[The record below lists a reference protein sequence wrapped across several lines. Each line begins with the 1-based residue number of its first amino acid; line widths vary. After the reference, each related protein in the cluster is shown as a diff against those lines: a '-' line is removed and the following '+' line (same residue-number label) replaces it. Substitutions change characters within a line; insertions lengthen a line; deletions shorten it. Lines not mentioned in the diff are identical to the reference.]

1 MFPDKR
7 QKWNGGEEEDRKLLQ
22 FSSGEI
28 KHIREE
34 RDGPKE
40 INGGAGKAVEGAL
53 SVFVRFLSSAWAVIS
68 SLLFLKVLNK
78 KGIPTHLII
87 DDL

>member
-1 MFPDKR
+1 
-7 QKWNGGEEEDRKLLQ
+7 LQ

-28 KHIREE
+28 KHIREEE

-53 SVFVRFLSSAWAVIS
+53 SVFAHLLSPV
-68 SLLFLKVLNK
+68 
-78 KGIPTHLII
+78 
-87 DDL
+87 